1 MDSRMSR
8 HSELPVAVPS
18 PESGGPAESAGWMG
32 QVRHVLHCLHL
43 LAPHTAEP
51 NRVEEGESV
60 PGERFTVIFQQLAQ
74 DKTVLDQ
81 TAREIEE
88 RFLSMGS
95 CVQELSALSTHL
107 LSQSERLAVST
118 GTEFKTIL
126 QGAFEVIEKQLEFVA
141 QYQEINTR
149 LVNQLADYLE
159 KFQKLS
165 NCQEDLDRILTPMR
179 TICVL
184 FKIHSVSLENEERSF
199 FESLTT
205 EIAALQLQASAKF
218 GEQMTGLLKTG
229 EALSANIPHLREQSR
244 EQGEKVRQKKASIEA
259 SMNTLQQQFEQM
271 QTSHERLSQV
281 GKELKTASGGAVLG
295 LQYQDITRQKWE
307 HVAEAIQEMSLKVG
321 ATVPSHEILIFL
333 RDVSRIQIRQV
344 TAIQDD
350 LSQAQSTVG
359 TSVRDMLEKLRAMDE
374 ECQRTCGKS
383 EGSAAVESMVK
394 ELLEALSEARV
405 WVGELS
411 SMAQTTSNAVSSF
424 DKTASDVS
432 GTLRRLSASIGMV
445 ALNAQVQVARI
456 GHENGLDVLSEFIC
470 VSSTAIKSFS
480 ETVGAELDGLVG
492 ELHETIVECR
502 NVEEKT
508 REEQRWLEEQGRQ
521 QEEQLHVCRDAT
533 VGVQLEV
540 AESLTKI
547 HEQAASVL
555 NHSDFQ
561 KTSHEGFKRLQ
572 ETLQQCADLAD
583 QSLGTSVSTEVAHHV
598 HHLKKSY
605 TMESEREVFE
615 AAVAE
620 SRIAAPVAKGQDR
633 SSRKEE
639 KIVSPTE
646 RSRPVVVPVEPAP
659 ERDRAVAPRGVEP
672 VPVVT
677 TTEAKP
683 VTESKPELGD
693 NVELF

>member
-1 MDSRMSR
+1 MSS
-8 HSELPVAVPS
+8 HSEVAPPVSA
-18 PESGGPAESAGWMG
+18 PESEWPVERAGWMG

-43 LAPHTAEP
+43 LAPTTAGHEKIGAGGKKSDLHF
-51 NRVEEGESV
+51 VG
-60 PGERFTVIFQQLAQ
+60 IFQQLAQ
-74 DKTVLDQ
+74 DKSALDL

-95 CVQELSALSTHL
+95 CVQELTALSTHL
-107 LSQSERLAVST
+107 LSQSERLAIST

-199 FESLTT
+199 FESLTM
-205 EIAALQLQASAKF
+205 EIGSLQQQASAKF

-229 EALSANIPHLREQSR
+229 EALSANIPNLREQAR
-244 EQGEKVRQKKASIEA
+244 EQGEKVRQKKATIEE
-259 SMNTLQQQFEQM
+259 SMGTLQRQFEQM
-271 QTSHERLSQV
+271 QASHERLSQA

-307 HVAEAIQEMSLKVG
+307 HVAEAIQEMSQKAG
-321 ATVPSHEILIFL
+321 STVPATDTLIFL

-344 TAIQDD
+344 TAIQND

-359 TSVRDMLEKLRAMDE
+359 TSVHDMLEKLRAMDE

-405 WVGELS
+405 WVAELS
-411 SMAQTTSNAVSSF
+411 SMARTTSSAVSSF

-480 ETVGAELDGLVG
+480 ETVGAELDRLVG

-502 NVEEKT
+502 HVEEKT

-533 VGVQLEV
+533 VAVQLEV

-555 NHSDFQ
+555 GHADFQ
-561 KTSHEGFKRLQ
+561 KTSHDGFKQLQ

-583 QSLGTSVSTEVAHHV
+583 QSLGTTVSTEVAHHV

-615 AAVAE
+615 ATVAE
-620 SRIAAPVAKGQDR
+620 SRSASPPVKTVDR
-633 SSRKEE
+633 STRKEE
-639 KIVSPTE
+639 KIIPSGE
-646 RSRPVVVPVEPAP
+646 RARPVVPVESAP
-659 ERDRAVAPRGVEP
+659 ERDMAVVRRDVEP
-672 VPVVT
+672 APAV

-683 VTESKPELGD
+683 AAETKPELGD